1 MAKTHEKDLTER
13 VAALE
18 DKLWALEEQLAALKG
33 EAAPVTTDKVLAG
46 ADLALLV
53 DALRPLGVYAP
64 PEVLLVRWLARW
76 SREEIVGAIDRVLR
90 PWYGH
95 ATAPGA
101 PPVSPGADWREI
113 AAYLESRQSHLGW
126 TRVQYL
132 LETGEMLAD
141 PASMDPLPSVFQNVP
156 IDASADAIAAL
167 VPEVLRRAELGIT
180 WAGTQGTFGAD
191 LERRKEILAAG
202 PGDHPSYIAD
212 WNRLRDPRLR
222 RVLVLTGHLS
232 LTRGLGDYSFHGID
246 PTWSLEEFLEVQHRF
261 QTPWPGRTN

>member
-1 MAKTHEKDLTER
+1 MAKNQTHEKDDLAER
-13 VAALE
+13 VT
-18 DKLWALEEQLAALKG
+18 ALEEQLAALKG
-33 EAAPVTTDKVLAG
+33 EAAPVATDKVLAG

-53 DALRPLGVYAP
+53 DALRPLGVNAP
-64 PEVLLVRWLARW
+64 PEGLLVAWLARW
-76 SREEIVGAIDRVLR
+76 SREQILAAIERVLR
-90 PWYGH
+90 LWHGH

-101 PPVSPGADWREI
+101 PPVSPGADWRET

-126 TRVQYL
+126 SRPQYL
-132 LETGEMLAD
+132 LEHGELPAD
-141 PASMDPLPSVFQNVP
+141 PVSMDPLESVFKGLP
-156 IDASADAIAAL
+156 ADASREQIAAL
-167 VPEVLRRAELGIT
+167 VPEVMRRAELGIT
-180 WAGTQGTFGAD
+180 WAGNQGTFGAD

-212 WNRLRDPRLR
+212 WNRFRDPRLL

-246 PTWSLEEFLEVQHRF
+246 PTWPLEEFLEVQHRF